1 MIELGSDVGNT
12 ITKGQGTRCL
22 YMHLGNLRSVF
33 SIIHCNHRL
42 EVPAK
47 MAIKFSPHIGTLLG
61 AGASHLN
68 RIDDGVAEL
77 IDNSIQVWMAES
89 WHAFICSTVLSCS
102 RGWQIFTYCRE

>member
-1 MIELGSDVGNT
+1 MVSGEYRG
-12 ITKGQGTRCL
+12 GQKQLDRTFLVLDHIGA
-22 YMHLGNLRSVF
+22 
-33 SIIHCNHRL
+33 RL

-77 IDNSIQVWMAES
+77 IDNSIQATRGNAERKVEVEVVLG
-89 WHAFICSTVLSCS
+89 AKSTSFLVVRDNGC
-102 RGWQIFTYCRE
+102 GMD